1 MIPNVL
7 RSGSPHA
14 LGIFIVYLHRS
25 MIAITKETIEII
37 VWIFSKVLI
46 VSPPLLVRKMNLTTH

>member
-7 RSGSPHA
+7 RRGSPQV

-25 MIAITKETIEII
+25 MIALALFYTKCLFFYIKSVKDDIY
-37 VWIFSKVLI
+37 
-46 VSPPLLVRKMNLTTH
+46 NL

>member
-14 LGIFIVYLHRS
+14 LGIFIVYLHRP
-25 MIAITKETIEII
+25 MIALALFYTKRL
-37 VWIFSKVLI
+37 FFL
-46 VSPPLLVRKMNLTTH
+46 RKINERRYI

>member
-7 RSGSPHA
+7 RRGSPQV

-25 MIAITKETIEII
+25 MIALALFYTKRL
-37 VWIFSKVLI
+37 FL
-46 VSPPLLVRKMNLTTH
+46 RKICERRYI

>member
-25 MIAITKETIEII
+25 MIALALFYTKRLFFGGKSVKDDIY
-37 VWIFSKVLI
+37 
-46 VSPPLLVRKMNLTTH
+46 NL